1 MPVRMMPDSGGE
13 WPEHLDPLKTA
24 FPPEPKRTI
33 RKRGKPANEREM
45 LRAALARYPVIRS
58 DVTPRQIELG
68 REMERT
74 LVMGAIRGAGP
85 AQVMTKSE
93 IMPAHFR
100 EVAGRLA
107 CAFARHD
114 ALAGASKAIADA
126 LAIAYEQGRR
136 HPGTGFA
143 SLEKADWAG
152 VVEAAKCPP
161 RS

>member
-13 WPEHLDPLKTA
+13 WPEHLDP
-24 FPPEPKRTI
+24 
-33 RKRGKPANEREM
+33 
-45 LRAALARYPVIRS
+45 
-58 DVTPRQIELG
+58 
-68 REMERT
+68 
-74 LVMGAIRGAGP
+74 
-85 AQVMTKSE
+85 
-93 IMPAHFR
+93 AHFR
-100 EVAGRLA
+100 EIAGRLA